1 MVCGRGVAG
10 AVGEASLRADVL
22 SAQPPWPA
30 GADVRHLVMVYR
42 SPETDPFVIP
52 ILQARTLRL
61 TGSETSATDP
71 NLNYASPLSFQDL
84 SFFLAFLEREEM
96 DRVPLKRPPLKC
108 MLSEL
113 KCNAKA
119 GWAKARMVE

>member
-1 MVCGRGVAG
+1 M
-10 AVGEASLRADVL
+10 RADVP

-61 TGSETSATDP
+61 TGSETSATGP
-71 NLNYASPLSFQDL
+71 NLNYASPLSFL
-84 SFFLAFLEREEM
+84 PGSVLFPGLFWKGRRWIEFHSSGLR
-96 DRVPLKRPPLKC
+96 
-108 MLSEL
+108 
-113 KCNAKA
+113 
-119 GWAKARMVE
+119 